1 MRVTEIGFAETRH
14 RVLGLYGDGDYAA
27 AMQIAQ
33 SAVIE
38 FPDRIDQTTYWVAC
52 LHALL
57 GRQEQALRTLEEGF
71 ARGLWWAPEQLEGDP
86 DLALLRADDRFRALV
101 AGSDQ
106 ARASA
111 TIALLTEPLI
121 RQAKQPPARAVLV
134 VLHGRG
140 GTAEDVIER
149 WTAAGRAVI
158 VAPRSAQPF
167 GMRAVCWDD
176 PHRAEADVQRAVDLA
191 SSRSDVAGLPLLA
204 AGFSQGAGLA
214 IALAAKRSVRGVV
227 GFIAV
232 APNVG
237 LARDLI
243 GADRRAVEGLRG
255 HLIIG
260 ALDPRRDESEAMADQ
275 LRDDGAD
282 VQLEVVEGLR
292 HDYPPDFEDRLPQ
305 LLAWALEG
313 AG

>member
-1 MRVTEIGFAETRH
+1 MTEIGFAETRH

-71 ARGLWWAPEQLEGDP
+71 ARGLWWSPEQLEDDP
-86 DLALLRADDRFRALV
+86 DLTLLRADDRFRAIV
-101 AGSDQ
+101 AGSER
-106 ARASA
+106 ARGSA
-111 TIALLTEPLI
+111 TAALPTEPLI
-121 RQAKQPPARAVLV
+121 RQAEQPPARAVLV
-134 VLHGRG
+134 LLHGRG
-140 GTAEDVIER
+140 QMAEDVLER
-149 WTAAGRAVI
+149 WTAAGQALI
-158 VAPRSAQPF
+158 VAPRSTQPF

-176 PHRAEADVQRAVDLA
+176 PHRAEADVQRAVDIA

-214 IALAAKRSVRGVV
+214 IALAAKRRLRGVV

-243 GADRRAVEGLRG
+243 GADRRAVDGLRG

-260 ALDPRRDESEAMADQ
+260 ALDPRHDDCEALAEQ
-275 LRDDGAD
+275 LRGDGAEI
-282 VQLEVVEGLR
+282 QFEVTEGLR
-292 HDYPPDFEDRLPQ
+292 HDYPPAFEDRLPQ

-313 AG
+313 GG